1 MTRAHRPA
9 TSLFQRSA
17 LWAAL
22 SVSLLGSAQALTL
35 APPVVL
41 SKQGE
46 ALVAEADIT
55 EATIA
60 EQIDLKA
67 TLASPELYQAAKVP
81 LPNSNGTPVTLQV
94 QLLQRSNGRP
104 YLKITSQQP
113 ITGNALDVLI
123 DLRWAGGRMLRDF
136 NLLIEE
142 AARNKPTV
150 TPPAVAGSSKRS
162 ADGQAINVKRGDTAS
177 EIAVQNNLPQ
187 GVSLDQML
195 LAMLRSNPDAFVD
208 NNVNRL
214 KAGALLSMPT
224 AEEAKQISREDAR
237 KEIVVQ
243 TQNFEAYRAELAA
256 RAPGGATPKASRD
269 SEGKLQA
276 QVQNKQNKANQDQLT
291 LTKPNSKGSQ
301 EEKIA
306 KEREAIEAANKA
318 EALTRNIEEL
328 GKIAAATAAASE
340 AGVLPVAAPPA
351 EAASADG
358 TNWVDTL
365 THHPLAPV
373 GAGGLIAVLVLLAL
387 WARRSGRN
395 HDEPEDHGIQGLPPL
410 NVKFDLNLPH
420 GDDFDGRRASNFS
433 EEHGHDQDAS
443 QSISMHEHAH
453 DHGEHEHSKHHEHHG
468 HEHDHGY
475 EGAHEHAHD
484 THPAHDDLH
493 QESHA
498 HHAPDTSRP
507 TLDIPNTSHYAGAQ
521 EHPFQVRMD
530 LAEELW
536 KLGQLH
542 TSRALMEE
550 VANEASGEIQAQARQ
565 WLADRG

>member
-1 MTRAHRPA
+1 
-9 TSLFQRSA
+9 
-17 LWAAL
+17 
-22 SVSLLGSAQALTL
+22 
-35 APPVVL
+35 
-41 SKQGE
+41 
-46 ALVAEADIT
+46 
-55 EATIA
+55 
-60 EQIDLKA
+60 
-67 TLASPELYQAAKVP
+67 
-81 LPNSNGTPVTLQV
+81 
-94 QLLQRSNGRP
+94 
-104 YLKITSQQP
+104 
-113 ITGNALDVLI
+113 
-123 DLRWAGGRMLRDF
+123 
-136 NLLIEE
+136 
-142 AARNKPTV
+142 
-150 TPPAVAGSSKRS
+150 
-162 ADGQAINVKRGDTAS
+162 
-177 EIAVQNNLPQ
+177 
-187 GVSLDQML
+187 ML

-276 QVQNKQNKANQDQLT
+276 QVQNKQNKTNQDQLT
-291 LTKPNSKGSQ
+291 LTKPNSKGGQ

-328 GKIAAATAAASE
+328 GKIAAATAAASQ
-340 AGVLPVAAPPA
+340 AGVLPVSAPPT
-351 EAASADG
+351 EAASADDN
-358 TNWVDTL
+358 NWVDTL
-365 THHPLAPV
+365 TQHPLAPV

-420 GDDFDGRRASNFS
+420 GDDFDRRRASQFS
-433 EEHGHDQDAS
+433 EEYGHDHAAS
-443 QSISMHEHAH
+443 QGISMHEHEHAH
-453 DHGEHEHSKHHEHHG
+453 DHGEHERSEYHEHHG
-468 HEHDHGY
+468 HEQQNDHGY
-475 EGAHEHAHD
+475 ESAQQHAHGAHH
-484 THPAHDDLH
+484 THDDLH
-493 QESHA
+493 EDPHA
-498 HHAPDTSRP
+498 HQAPETSRP

>member
-1 MTRAHRPA
+1 MTTAHRPA

-22 SVSLLGSAQALTL
+22 SLSLFGSAQALTL

-55 EATIA
+55 EATLA

-67 TLASPELYQAAKVP
+67 SLASPELYQAAKVP
-81 LPNSNGTPVTLQV
+81 LPSNNGTPITLQV

-104 YLKITSQQP
+104 YLKITSQQA
-113 ITGNALDVLI
+113 IASSSVDVLI
-123 DLRWAGGRMLRDF
+123 DLRWSGGRMLRDF
-136 NLLIEE
+136 NLLVDE
-142 AARNKPTV
+142 ARAKASA
-150 TPPAVAGSSKRS
+150 TPPAVVGSSKRS
-162 ADGQAINVKRGDTAS
+162 ADGQAIGQALEVQRGDTAS
-177 EIAVQNNLPQ
+177 EIAVQNIPR

-214 KAGALLSMPT
+214 KAGALLSMPS
-224 AEEAKQISREDAR
+224 ADEAKQVSREDAR
-237 KEIVVQ
+237 QEIRVQ

-256 RAPGGATPKASRD
+256 RAPGGGTPKATRD

-276 QVQNKQNKANQDQLT
+276 QVQNKQNKANQDKLT
-291 LTKPNSKGSQ
+291 LSKPNSKGAE

-328 GKIAAATAAASE
+328 GRIAAATAAASE

-351 EAASADG
+351 EAASTDASSWIND
-358 TNWVDTL
+358 L
-365 THHPLAPV
+365 AQHPLTPV
-373 GAGGLIAVLVLLAL
+373 GAGGLIALLALLGL
-387 WARRSGRN
+387 WARRSRS
-395 HDEPEDHGIQGLPPL
+395 DENLDDHGIQGLPPL
-410 NVKFDLNLPH
+410 NVKFDLNLPP
-420 GDDFDGRRASNFS
+420 GDAFESHANFAAHS
-433 EEHGHDQDAS
+433 EQTHDNDLMQADHADAHDYS
-443 QSISMHEHAH
+443 HAH
-453 DHGEHEHSKHHEHHG
+453 DQHAHHDTQTDEAHADV
-468 HEHDHGY
+468 HDHATQ
-475 EGAHEHAHD
+475 ED
-484 THPAHDDLH
+484 T
-493 QESHA
+493 HA
-498 HHAPDTSRP
+498 HHAPETSRP

-550 VANEASGEIQAQARQ
+550 VANEASGDIQAQARQ
-565 WLADRG
+565 WLAERG

>member
-1 MTRAHRPA
+1 
-9 TSLFQRSA
+9 
-17 LWAAL
+17 
-22 SVSLLGSAQALTL
+22 
-35 APPVVL
+35 
-41 SKQGE
+41 
-46 ALVAEADIT
+46 
-55 EATIA
+55 
-60 EQIDLKA
+60 
-67 TLASPELYQAAKVP
+67 
-81 LPNSNGTPVTLQV
+81 
-94 QLLQRSNGRP
+94 
-104 YLKITSQQP
+104 
-113 ITGNALDVLI
+113 
-123 DLRWAGGRMLRDF
+123 
-136 NLLIEE
+136 
-142 AARNKPTV
+142 
-150 TPPAVAGSSKRS
+150 
-162 ADGQAINVKRGDTAS
+162 
-177 EIAVQNNLPQ
+177 
-187 GVSLDQML
+187 
-195 LAMLRSNPDAFVD
+195 
-208 NNVNRL
+208 
-214 KAGALLSMPT
+214 MPT

-276 QVQNKQNKANQDQLT
+276 QVQNKQSKANQDQLT

-328 GKIAAATAAASE
+328 GKIAAATAAASQ

-351 EAASADG
+351 DAASADG
-358 TNWVDTL
+358 SNWVDTL
-365 THHPLAPV
+365 TQHPLAPV

-420 GDDFDGRRASNFS
+420 GDDFDGRHASHFS
-433 EEHGHDQDAS
+433 EEHAHDQDAS
-443 QSISMHEHAH
+443 QSISMQEHAD
-453 DHGEHEHSKHHEHHG
+453 DHG
-468 HEHDHGY
+468 
-475 EGAHEHAHD
+475 EHAHD
-484 THPAHDDLH
+484 THQTHDDVH
-493 QESHA
+493 EDAHA
-498 HHAPDTSRP
+498 HHTEQTARP
-507 TLDIPNTSHYAGAQ
+507 TLDIPNTNHYAGAQ

>member
-22 SVSLLGSAQALTL
+22 SVSMLGSAQALTL

-113 ITGNALDVLI
+113 INGNALDVLI

-142 AARNKPTV
+142 AARNKPTA

-162 ADGQAINVKRGDTAS
+162 ADGQPINVKRGDTAS

-214 KAGALLSMPT
+214 KAGALLS
-224 AEEAKQISREDAR
+224 
-237 KEIVVQ
+237 
-243 TQNFEAYRAELAA
+243 
-256 RAPGGATPKASRD
+256 
-269 SEGKLQA
+269 
-276 QVQNKQNKANQDQLT
+276 
-291 LTKPNSKGSQ
+291 
-301 EEKIA
+301 
-306 KEREAIEAANKA
+306 
-318 EALTRNIEEL
+318 
-328 GKIAAATAAASE
+328 
-340 AGVLPVAAPPA
+340 
-351 EAASADG
+351 
-358 TNWVDTL
+358 
-365 THHPLAPV
+365 
-373 GAGGLIAVLVLLAL
+373 
-387 WARRSGRN
+387 
-395 HDEPEDHGIQGLPPL
+395 
-410 NVKFDLNLPH
+410 
-420 GDDFDGRRASNFS
+420 
-433 EEHGHDQDAS
+433 
-443 QSISMHEHAH
+443 
-453 DHGEHEHSKHHEHHG
+453 
-468 HEHDHGY
+468 
-475 EGAHEHAHD
+475 
-484 THPAHDDLH
+484 
-493 QESHA
+493 
-498 HHAPDTSRP
+498 
-507 TLDIPNTSHYAGAQ
+507 
-521 EHPFQVRMD
+521 
-530 LAEELW
+530 
-536 KLGQLH
+536 
-542 TSRALMEE
+542 
-550 VANEASGEIQAQARQ
+550 
-565 WLADRG
+565 

>member
-1 MTRAHRPA
+1 M
-9 TSLFQRSA
+9 
-17 LWAAL
+17 
-22 SVSLLGSAQALTL
+22 LGSAQALTL

-67 TLASPELYQAAKVP
+67 SLASPELYQAAKVP
-81 LPNSNGTPVTLQV
+81 LPNSNGTPVMLQV

-113 ITGNALDVLI
+113 INGNALDVLI

-142 AARNKPTV
+142 AARNKPTA

-162 ADGQAINVKRGDTAS
+162 ADGQPINVKRGDTAS

-276 QVQNKQNKANQDQLT
+276 QVQNKQSKANQDQLT

-306 KEREAIEAANKA
+306 KEREAIEA
-318 EALTRNIEEL
+318 
-328 GKIAAATAAASE
+328 
-340 AGVLPVAAPPA
+340 
-351 EAASADG
+351 
-358 TNWVDTL
+358 
-365 THHPLAPV
+365 
-373 GAGGLIAVLVLLAL
+373 
-387 WARRSGRN
+387 
-395 HDEPEDHGIQGLPPL
+395 
-410 NVKFDLNLPH
+410 
-420 GDDFDGRRASNFS
+420 
-433 EEHGHDQDAS
+433 
-443 QSISMHEHAH
+443 
-453 DHGEHEHSKHHEHHG
+453 
-468 HEHDHGY
+468 
-475 EGAHEHAHD
+475 
-484 THPAHDDLH
+484 
-493 QESHA
+493 
-498 HHAPDTSRP
+498 
-507 TLDIPNTSHYAGAQ
+507 
-521 EHPFQVRMD
+521 
-530 LAEELW
+530 
-536 KLGQLH
+536 
-542 TSRALMEE
+542 
-550 VANEASGEIQAQARQ
+550 
-565 WLADRG
+565 

>member
-1 MTRAHRPA
+1 M
-9 TSLFQRSA
+9 SMF
-17 LWAAL
+17 
-22 SVSLLGSAQALTL
+22 GSAQALTL

-46 ALVAEADIT
+46 TLVAEAEIT

-67 TLASPELYQAAKVP
+67 TIASPELYQAAKVA

-104 YLKITSQQP
+104 FLKITSQQP
-113 ITGNALDVLI
+113 IAGNALDVLI

-142 AARNKPTV
+142 AARTKPTT
-150 TPPAVAGSSKRS
+150 TPPAVAGSGKRS
-162 ADGQAINVKRGDTAS
+162 ADGQAITVQRGDTAS

-214 KAGALLSMPT
+214 KAGALLSLPS
-224 AEEAKQISREDAR
+224 AEEAKQVSREDAR

-256 RAPGGATPKASRD
+256 RAPGGATPKATRD
-269 SEGKLQA
+269 TEGKLQA
-276 QVQNKQNKANQDQLT
+276 QVQNKQSKANPDKLT
-291 LTKPNSKGSQ
+291 LTKPDSKGSQ

-340 AGVLPVAAPPA
+340 AGVLPVPAPPT
-351 EAASADG
+351 EAASADSS
-358 TNWVDTL
+358 NWVDTL

-373 GAGGLIAVLVLLAL
+373 GAGGLIAVLVLLGL
-387 WARRSGRN
+387 WARRSRPV
-395 HDEPEDHGIQGLPPL
+395 DEPEDHGIQGLPPL

-420 GDDFDGRRASNFS
+420 GDDFDGRHAAHFA
-433 EEHGHDQDAS
+433 EQDHDHTALHEAS
-443 QSISMHEHAH
+443 QHEHDAHHAQQHVHAHHDDDHGPTATPAHAH
-453 DHGEHEHSKHHEHHG
+453 DAHHDL
-468 HEHDHGY
+468 HDD
-475 EGAHEHAHD
+475 AHAHQ
-484 THPAHDDLH
+484 T
-493 QESHA
+493 QEA
-498 HHAPDTSRP
+498 SRP

-550 VANEASGEIQAQARQ
+550 VANEASGDIQAQARQ
-565 WLADRG
+565 WLAERG

>member
-22 SVSLLGSAQALTL
+22 SMSMFGSAQALTL

-67 TLASPELYQAAKVP
+67 NIASPELYQAAKVT
-81 LPNSNGTPVTLQV
+81 LPNSNGMPVTLQV

-104 YLKITSQQP
+104 FLKITSQQP
-113 ITGNALDVLI
+113 IAGSSLDVLI

-142 AARNKPTV
+142 AARPKTTA
-150 TPPAVAGSSKRS
+150 TPPAVAGSGKRN
-162 ADGQAINVKRGDTAS
+162 ADGQTINVQRGDTAS
-177 EIAVQNNLPQ
+177 EIAVQSNIPQ

-195 LAMLRSNPDAFVD
+195 LAMLRNNPDAFVD

-224 AEEAKQISREDAR
+224 AEEAKQVSREDAR

-269 SEGKLQA
+269 TEGKLQA
-276 QVQNKQNKANQDQLT
+276 QVQNKQNKPNQDKLT
-291 LTKPNSKGSQ
+291 LTKPDSKGSQ

-340 AGVLPVAAPPA
+340 AGVVPVPAPPA
-351 EAASADG
+351 EAASADSN
-358 TNWVDTL
+358 NWVDTL

-373 GAGGLIAVLVLLAL
+373 GAGGLIAVLVLLGL
-387 WARRSGRN
+387 WARRSRPEE
-395 HDEPEDHGIQGLPPL
+395 EPEDHGIQGLPPL

-420 GDDFDGRRASNFS
+420 GDDFDGRHTSHSHFAEQVHDHTASHES
-433 EEHGHDQDAS
+433 S
-443 QSISMHEHAH
+443 QHEHDEHHAH
-453 DHGEHEHSKHHEHHG
+453 HEHEHEHEHHDD
-468 HEHDHGY
+468 DHGHA
-475 EGAHEHAHD
+475 ETHTHDDHHDSHDDAHAHP
-484 THPAHDDLH
+484 TQA
-493 QESHA
+493 A
-498 HHAPDTSRP
+498 SRP
-507 TLDIPNTSHYAGAQ
+507 TLDIPNTSHYAVAQ

-550 VANEASGEIQAQARQ
+550 VANEASGDIQAQARQ

>member
-1 MTRAHRPA
+1 MTRAPHPA
-9 TSLFQRSA
+9 LPFFQRSA

-22 SVSLLGSAQALTL
+22 SLSVLGSAQALTL
-35 APPVVL
+35 SPPVVL

-46 ALVAEADIT
+46 ALVAEAEIT
-55 EATIA
+55 EATLA

-67 TLASPELYQAAKVP
+67 SIADPELYKAAKVP
-81 LPNSNGTPVTLQV
+81 LPNNQGTPITVQV

-113 ITGNALDVLI
+113 IAGNTLDVLI
-123 DLRWAGGRMLRDF
+123 DLRWSGGRMLRDF

-142 AARNKPTV
+142 ASRSKKTV
-150 TPPAVAGSSKRS
+150 APPAVAGGTKRGS
-162 ADGQAINVKRGDTAS
+162 DGQAIQVQRGDTAS
-177 EIAVQNNLPQ
+177 ELAVQRMPA

-195 LAMLRSNPDAFVD
+195 LAMLRSNPEAFVD

-214 KAGALLSMPT
+214 KAGVLLSMPT
-224 AEEAKQISREDAR
+224 AEEAKQVSREDAR

-256 RAPGGATPKASRD
+256 RAPGGATPKATRD

-276 QVQNKQNKANQDQLT
+276 QVQNKQDKPNQDKLT
-291 LTKPNSKGSQ
+291 LAKPNGKDSQ

-328 GKIAAATAAASE
+328 GRIAAATAAAAASE
-340 AGVLPVAAPPA
+340 AGVLPVAAPPV
-351 EAASADG
+351 EASSAANS
-358 TNWVDTL
+358 NWIDAL
-365 THHPLAPV
+365 TQHPLAPV
-373 GAGGLIAVLVLLAL
+373 GAGGLIALLVLIGL
-387 WARRSGRN
+387 WARRARPTE
-395 HDEPEDHGIQGLPPL
+395 EPEDHGIQGLPPL

-420 GDDFDGRRASNFS
+420 GDDFDGHAHKHLSDTEHNGHNHDTANEQASS
-433 EEHGHDQDAS
+433 HEASSHEEHF
-443 QSISMHEHAH
+443 
-453 DHGEHEHSKHHEHHG
+453 DHVA
-468 HEHDHGY
+468 HEHDQ
-475 EGAHEHAHD
+475 AHD
-484 THPAHDDLH
+484 DPHAVETHPAD
-493 QESHA
+493 A
-498 HHAPDTSRP
+498 HHAPQPTRP
-507 TLDIPNTSHYAGAQ
+507 TLEIPDTSHYGGAQ

-550 VANEASGEIQAQARQ
+550 VANEASGDIQAQARQ
-565 WLADRG
+565 WLAERG

>member
-1 MTRAHRPA
+1 
-9 TSLFQRSA
+9 
-17 LWAAL
+17 
-22 SVSLLGSAQALTL
+22 
-35 APPVVL
+35 VVL

-46 ALVAEADIT
+46 VLVAEADIT

-67 TLASPELYQAAKVP
+67 TLASPELYQASKVP

-113 ITGNALDVLI
+113 INGNALDVLI

-142 AARNKPTV
+142 SARNKPTA

-214 KAGALLSMPT
+214 KAGVLLSMPT

-301 EEKIA
+301 EEEKIA

-340 AGVLPVAAPPA
+340 AGVLPVAPPPA

-365 THHPLAPV
+365 TQHPLAPV
-373 GAGGLIAVLVLLAL
+373 GAGGLIAVLVLLGL

-395 HDEPEDHGIQGLPPL
+395 HEEAEDDGIQGLPPL

-420 GDDFDGRRASNFS
+420 GDDFDGRHESPFAEQHGHADDASN
-433 EEHGHDQDAS
+433 
-443 QSISMHEHAH
+443 SISMHEHEY
-453 DHGEHEHSKHHEHHG
+453 GEHEQGEHHEHHN
-468 HEHDHGY
+468 HGY
-475 EGAHEHAHD
+475 EGATEHAQD
-484 THPAHDDLH
+484 THHTHDDLH
-493 QESHA
+493 EDPHA
-498 HHAPDTSRP
+498 HHAPETSRP

>member
-1 MTRAHRPA
+1 MTRAHRTA

-22 SVSLLGSAQALTL
+22 SMSMLGSAQALTL

-55 EATIA
+55 EATLA

-67 TLASPELYQAAKVP
+67 NIASPELYQAAKVA
-81 LPNSNGTPVTLQV
+81 LPNSNGTPITLQV

-113 ITGNALDVLI
+113 IAGNALDVLI

-142 AARNKPTV
+142 AARPKTNA
-150 TPPAVAGSSKRS
+150 TPPAVAGSGKRN
-162 ADGQAINVKRGDTAS
+162 AEGQAINVQRGDTAS
-177 EIAVQNNLPQ
+177 EIAVQNNIPQ

-195 LAMLRSNPDAFVD
+195 LAMLRNNPDAFVD

-224 AEEAKQISREDAR
+224 AEEAKQVSREDAR

-269 SEGKLQA
+269 TEGKLQA
-276 QVQNKQNKANQDQLT
+276 QVQNKQNKPNQDKLT
-291 LTKPNSKGSQ
+291 LTKPDSKGNQ

-340 AGVLPVAAPPA
+340 ASVVPVATPPA
-351 EAASADG
+351 ETASADSS
-358 TNWVDTL
+358 NWVDTL

-373 GAGGLIAVLVLLAL
+373 GAGGLIAVLVLLGL
-387 WARRSGRN
+387 WARRSRPEE
-395 HDEPEDHGIQGLPPL
+395 EPEDHGIQGLPPL

-420 GDDFDGRRASNFS
+420 GDDFDGRHASHSHFS
-433 EEHGHDQDAS
+433 EQDHDHTASHEASQHEHDEHHAHHDHEHLDDDHGHAAT
-443 QSISMHEHAH
+443 HAH
-453 DHGEHEHSKHHEHHG
+453 DDHHDS
-468 HEHDHGY
+468 HDD
-475 EGAHEHAHD
+475 AHAH
-484 THPAHDDLH
+484 PA
-493 QESHA
+493 QA
-498 HHAPDTSRP
+498 ASRP

-550 VANEASGEIQAQARQ
+550 VANEASGDIQAQARQ

>member
-9 TSLFQRSA
+9 TSIFQRSA

-22 SVSLLGSAQALTL
+22 SVSMLGSAQALTL

-67 TLASPELYQAAKVP
+67 SLATPELYQASKVP
-81 LPNSNGTPVTLQV
+81 FPSSNGAPLSFNI

-113 ITGNALDVLI
+113 VVGNSLDLLI

-136 NLLIEE
+136 NVLIEE
-142 AARNKPTV
+142 AQREKKAV
-150 TPPAVAGSSKRS
+150 TPPATASNNQRS
-162 ADGQAINVKRGDTAS
+162 ADKPRIEVKRGDTAS
-177 EIAVQNNLPQ
+177 ELAVNELPR
-187 GVSLDQML
+187 GISLDQML
-195 LAMLRSNPDAFVD
+195 LAMLRNNPDAFVD

-214 KAGALLSMPT
+214 KAGVLISMPT
-224 AEEAKQISREDAR
+224 AEEAKQISREEAR
-237 KEIVVQ
+237 KEIAVQ
-243 TQNFEAYRAELAA
+243 VQSFEAYRAELAA
-256 RAPGGATPKASRD
+256 RAPGGVTPKASRD

-276 QVQNKQNKANQDQLT
+276 QVQEQKKKPNQDKLT
-291 LTKPNSKGSQ
+291 LAKPGKGSQ

-318 EALTRNIEEL
+318 ETLTRNIEEL
-328 GKIAAATAAASE
+328 GKIAAATTAAASE
-340 AGVLPVAAPPA
+340 TGVLPVPAPAADS
-351 EAASADG
+351 ASTPGLIA
-358 TNWVDTL
+358 TWTQ
-365 THHPLAPV
+365 HPLAPV
-373 GAGGLIAVLVLLAL
+373 GAGGLIALLVLLGL
-387 WARRSGRN
+387 WARRSRAPQE
-395 HDEPEDHGIQGLPPL
+395 HDNGIQGLPPL

-420 GDDFDGRRASNFS
+420 GDDFDGPAARPSPDISHNVAEQSGEDPHHDVHAQS
-433 EEHGHDQDAS
+433 QYHDQDT
-443 QSISMHEHAH
+443 QHA
-453 DHGEHEHSKHHEHHG
+453 E
-468 HEHDHGY
+468 
-475 EGAHEHAHD
+475 AD
-484 THPAHDDLH
+484 TLH
-493 QESHA
+493 QEQPDASHTHVDA
-498 HHAPDTSRP
+498 LANATAQTSRP
-507 TLDIPNTSHYAGAQ
+507 TLDIPNTSHYGGAQ
-521 EHPFQVRMD
+521 EHPFQVRID